1 MQTNYDSIVVNF
13 VQKKKGHFILVSD
26 DVLFEKTFLAMLKTL
41 ALTEDS
47 LTLATLDTLILKVKE
62 NIEYGNF
69 PLVILELFLKGNY
82 NIEKI
87 KELKNIFKNIKII
100 CLTNEIDRDKI
111 AHILEYGADNVI
123 VKPVSI
129 NSLIQKIAFTVKSSG
144 LSKLVD
150 KCKGFIENNN
160 LEEAESIVNKI
171 LKIKPDSSIAYIL
184 KGDIFKK
191 RNKIKEAEE
200 CYLEASKRSKL
211 YLEPLKKLVELH
223 EAIGDLEKKLAY
235 LKRLDKL
242 SPLNY
247 NRKIEIGKTYID
259 LDKVDEGKE
268 YLDEAVKQI
277 KKYSQEILASTL
289 MDIALKI
296 KDKVPH
302 LSSKYIEEAIN
313 FKADLL
319 NINDLWMFNEL
330 GILLRKQGKWE
341 EAARYYQKALKIA
354 PVDSHLHYN
363 IALAYLEG
371 NKPYKALDFA
381 QKALDLD
388 PELPLKG
395 ENIAYNLAYIFYR
408 SHKVIEAQ
416 KMLSLCFQQNPR
428 HAKAIELA
436 RKLRG

>member
-150 KCKGFIENNN
+150 KCKEFIENNN

-289 MDIALKI
+289 K
-296 KDKVPH
+296 
-302 LSSKYIEEAIN
+302 
-313 FKADLL
+313 
-319 NINDLWMFNEL
+319 
-330 GILLRKQGKWE
+330 
-341 EAARYYQKALKIA
+341 
-354 PVDSHLHYN
+354 
-363 IALAYLEG
+363 
-371 NKPYKALDFA
+371 
-381 QKALDLD
+381 
-388 PELPLKG
+388 
-395 ENIAYNLAYIFYR
+395 
-408 SHKVIEAQ
+408 
-416 KMLSLCFQQNPR
+416 
-428 HAKAIELA
+428 
-436 RKLRG
+436 